1 MIRSR
6 TPEEAAERQRFI
18 QADGPRIEPYSPDE
32 MPDLALEMHGR
43 VSVVANRNDRIHTK
57 EDLPEFFGTLMRHP
71 ALFEKQTEFG
81 LELLARGAIPPRER
95 ELAILR
101 IAWHCGAPY
110 EFGEHVFFAH
120 RLGIT
125 SEEIDA
131 VKTGPDAGNWS
142 AHERL
147 VITAADELFENAVIS
162 DATWA
167 GLAQSYDERQLIEL
181 PIVIGQ
187 YHSMAYL
194 LNTLRARLHEGNAGL
209 LAR

>member
-6 TPEEAAERQRFI
+6 SPEEAAERQRQI
-18 QADGPRIEPYSPDE
+18 QADGPRIEPYSPSE
-32 MPDLALEMHGR
+32 MPDMALEMHGR
-43 VSVVANRNDRIHTK
+43 VSDVANREDRIRTK
-57 EDLPEFFGTLMRHP
+57 EDIPEFFGTLMRHP
-71 ALFEKQTEFG
+71 VLFEKQTEFG

-110 EFGEHVFFAH
+110 EFGEHVYFAH

-131 VKTGPDAGNWS
+131 VKAGPEAANWTE
-142 AHERL
+142 HERL
-147 VITAADELFENAVIS
+147 VLTAVDELFGNAVIS

-167 GLAQSYDERQLIEL
+167 GLGKSYNEQQLIEL

-194 LNTLRARLHEGNAGL
+194 LNSLRARLHEGNAGL
-209 LAR
+209 MAR

>member
-1 MIRSR
+1 MTR
-6 TPEEAAERQRFI
+6 TRTVQDAAKRQ
-18 QADGPRIEPYSPDE
+18 QQVQGDGPRILPYAAEELPDN
-32 MPDLALEMHGR
+32 ALEIHGR
-43 VSVVANRNDRIHTK
+43 VQAVADRAGKIITR
-57 EDLPEFFGTLMRHP
+57 ETIPEFFGTLLRHP
-71 ALFEKQTEFG
+71 DLLEKQTAFG
-81 LELLARGAIPPRER
+81 LELLTNGAIPPRER

-101 IAWHCGAPY
+101 IAWLCGAPY
-110 EFGEHVFFAH
+110 EFGEHTFFAH

-131 VKTGPDAGNWS
+131 VKAGANAPNWN

-147 VITAADELFENAVIS
+147 VLTAVDELFDDAIIS

-167 GLAQSYDERQLIEL
+167 GLAETYDDRQLIEL